1 MLGSLLAGLAWISLF
16 YVTSGNNPAQSA
28 IGSWN
33 LVIGFGFI
41 IAGVALATKWR

>member
-1 MLGSLLAGLAWISLF
+1 MLGSLLIGLAWISLF
-16 YVTSGNNPAQSA
+16 YITGGTNTAQSA

-41 IAGVALATKWR
+41 ITGVALATKWR